1 MPYANLRYQCCCSSS
16 AENLSGRMVNI
27 FARDDRRPS
36 TLVFFLGDSYTLA
49 PHDQPNFG
57 LRSSRVSES
66 RSGA

>member
-1 MPYANLRYQCCCSSS
+1 MTTSGISVVAAPRQKTRP
-16 AENLSGRMVNI
+16 GRMVNI

-36 TLVFFLGDSYTLA
+36 TLVFFLGDSFTLA

-57 LRSSRVSES
+57 LRCSRVGES